1 MKRESFTQTV
11 KEELCAN
18 NYESIDRYKALL
30 AAYIRI
36 NGSILFRSKQSYVS
50 LSTENAKIAKFIYK
64 TIGDIYHFHP
74 ELTYHTRQN
83 GATMYNIT
91 FEEEKNAIIEDLEI
105 SFLEGKISKNIVKN
119 DDTISGYLAG
129 AFLASGS
136 VNSPK
141 TSNYHLEISLS
152 SENYAKW
159 SAKLFGKYHNSDI
172 EPKITKRR
180 EKYIIYFK
188 KSDQIANFLI
198 MIGAVSSCM
207 EFENVRV
214 DRDFMNSANR
224 LTNMDTANLKK
235 SIEAGKRQIMEIKS
249 IDEKLG
255 IDNITNIKVRELCKI
270 RLENENASLNEL
282 ANLLSMNLDKSI
294 TKSNINHLFRSI
306 HEMYER
312 MNKS

>member
-1 MKRESFTQTV
+1 MKG
-11 KEELCAN
+11 
-18 NYESIDRYKALL
+18 I
-30 AAYIRI
+30 AA
-36 NGSILFRSKQSYVS
+36 
-50 LSTENAKIAKFIYK
+50 STA
-64 TIGDIYHFHP
+64 
-74 ELTYHTRQN
+74 
-83 GATMYNIT
+83 
-91 FEEEKNAIIEDLEI
+91 
-105 SFLEGKISKNIVKN
+105 V
-119 DDTISGYLAG
+119 
-129 AFLASGS
+129 
-136 VNSPK
+136 
-141 TSNYHLEISLS
+141 
-152 SENYAKW
+152 
-159 SAKLFGKYHNSDI
+159 
-172 EPKITKRR
+172 
-180 EKYIIYFK
+180 
-188 KSDQIANFLI
+188 ANFLI

-282 ANLLSMNLDKSI
+282 ANLLSTNLDKPI